1 MGLFVDNY
9 KQAFLFLLMFLPAA
23 LNATKAEMTDYE
35 KNLLK
40 DVQVVESILEDN
52 KLKAKGIMGEI
63 THLEY
68 EVIAAQKI
76 IKLIDNESKISSINL
91 IQLEE
96 QLTILE
102 QEKKIV
108 VRQYQSL
115 LLEEYKNRDYRTKLY
130 FLASSKNIGELLS
143 RVSHLSTLKNFRIKQ
158 LKAIENKEKEV
169 LDKLA
174 VYNGSS
180 NQKKQ
185 IAADKV
191 EQISKLNSLLR
202 IIHQKYRELETE
214 NSTLNLR
221 LKEKIQA
228 LNELDKEVNK
238 AISGKANTKSAT
250 KGLKLNWPLGN
261 GIIVGRFGVHKHSKE
276 RKVRIANS
284 GIDILVAGKEKI
296 MAVADG
302 KVKAILNV
310 PGSNTS
316 IIIDHNGY
324 YSVYSNVTNQNLATG
339 SAIKQGEPFAT
350 VASDNDGMNKFHFEL
365 WKGTAKV
372 NPEKYLQGSLN

>member
-1 MGLFVDNY
+1 MGLLGDKY
-9 KQAFLFLLMFLPAA
+9 KQAFLFLLMLLPAV
-23 LNATKAEMTDYE
+23 LNAIKIEITDYE

-52 KLKAKGIMGEI
+52 RLKAKGIMGEI

-76 IKLIDNESKISSINL
+76 IRLIENESKVSSINL
-91 IQLEE
+91 IHLEE
-96 QLTILE
+96 QLTVLE

-108 VRQYQSL
+108 VRQYQAL
-115 LLEEYKNRDYRTKLY
+115 LLEEYKNRDYKTKLY
-130 FLASSKNIGELLS
+130 FIASSKNIGELVS
-143 RVSHLSTLKNFRIKQ
+143 RVSHLSTLKEFRVKQ

-169 LDKLA
+169 ADNLA
-174 VYNGSS
+174 VFIGSS

-185 IAADKV
+185 IAVDKV

-202 IIHQKYRELETE
+202 IIHQKYRELESNN
-214 NSTLNLR
+214 NSLTLQLR
-221 LKEKIQA
+221 EKNEA
-228 LNELDKEVNK
+228 LDKLNKEVNK
-238 AISGKANTKSAT
+238 AINAEANSNSAS
-250 KGLKLNWPLGN
+250 KGLKFRWPVGN

-276 RKVRIANS
+276 RKVRITNN

-324 YSVYSNVTNQNLATG
+324 YSVYSNVAYQNLASG

-372 NPEKYLQGSLN
+372 NPEKYLQGSLH